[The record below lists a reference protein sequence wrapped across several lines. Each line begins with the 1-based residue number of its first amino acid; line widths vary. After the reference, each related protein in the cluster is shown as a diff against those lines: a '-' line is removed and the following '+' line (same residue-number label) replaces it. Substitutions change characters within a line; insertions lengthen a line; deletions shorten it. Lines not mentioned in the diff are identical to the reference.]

1 MSKFNLL
8 FLLAVLLSLV
18 AISFAQDVALDDQNI
33 SSDTVITLVNEA
45 PVTEAIVNEVMTKEN
60 TSVII
65 EDPTIAKNP
74 APVISKATTDTTPL
88 ISGGYG
94 TANHLAINIVSVT
107 SETGTTGI
115 VGGKVKVRIQVQYGD
130 NVSINTPILKIVEDG
145 KTAPEFSP
153 SCTLISST
161 VDNSQASPRNIKIY
175 EVTWDTKAS
184 NIFNTN
190 YKFIASV
197 TYTNNHAKHYNQTI
211 SSSAVIA
218 LVRNLVVSSVNY
230 PSALV
235 VTPGQTSSVNI
246 SASLTDYSSNLSYS
260 VVATIYDAESGQAV
274 KTLTQNVT
282 GFSCNFTWDLSLS
295 GGGSAGTKGGFYV
308 IDVTATRSLDNLT
321 DSYRS
326 KKLGLSRHE
335 LKYEQ
340 EGGQIVYKHELNQDP
355 YSAGTAVTF
364 YSSISSTAQRSFGG
378 ISGKDHYSDETDIN
392 YSDSYTNWLYGIITS
407 TDNHKDEYR
416 NRTAK
421 TMLPRGVTGEIY
433 RVDLQVQGL
442 YENNEETVG
451 AVLSQQ
457 GTGQNTTSAWIYYS
471 VSHGGSLKVE
481 ATNGLEFIINNEAVT
496 SYTWN
501 ISEDSV
507 ASGSQYITI
516 RTTKDSD
523 VVRDQQ
529 IKATLMKGGTSKN
542 ADIVKVTT
550 AYVKLTVDKVDNNKK
565 VTPGV
570 FVGVTD
576 STDNT
581 LTKMTLEYTS
591 GLDSGTL
598 QLAGYFGNNMMFW
611 KTPNKAA
618 GTFLSSTTSWNLAQ
632 HEVPEYVYV
641 EGLQTS
647 QSNYIYLN
655 YNSASPYSNISISD
669 YVSAHVV
676 RTAVGIGGM
685 GDPIIL
691 RNNQEENI
699 TGSLSNQPLY
709 IFPNLYGTA
718 TFKLTLPSN
727 VRAWKDSGRTEQIQS
742 NSTWDVE
749 LNGNMYYQ
757 IYLEGYGASSSY
769 QDGTISFEMLQNGR
783 HVHTSTAKTTVIDVN
798 LIADNLPAS
807 EEATPGLFIGQND
820 TYNTATDNLVR
831 IEIKGPTVMDHGKLR
846 LEYNNSNI
854 KIWTAGNKA
863 EGTELASTYNGYS
876 YSYTWDYAVAG
887 TTVPR
892 YIYLEGINAA
902 TSSLNLYYEEYPYSM
917 TSGLS
922 DYIVATVVRTNV
934 GTTSN
939 NEIVL
944 RDNSREP
951 SSSNLRAINTAIIPA
966 ANITKVGKVK
976 LTLSSGVKAWTNN
989 TKSEEI
995 SSGKTWDLANTATDP
1010 IPTYIYLEG
1019 TSLSSS
1025 YQDKYMKL
1033 EYADNHNKTIYGRE
1047 VKITVVD
1054 AYLDV
1059 TGTVAE
1065 EKVTPG
1071 TFIGVNDFP
1080 ENELTKVKVNYA
1092 TGVHKGNL
1100 KVTFGGQ
1107 IKLWSSSD
1115 KADGTSIAN
1124 NKTWDLADAN
1134 VAVPEFVY
1142 VEGISTGTATLTL
1155 TYTMNTQTFTDA
1167 ATFTVVKTGLSSSYL
1182 MNNEFILVNNEDKQ
1196 QLSNLR
1202 SASVTLTPLQ
1212 SVGKVKLTMPDN
1224 VKAYTAYDLE
1234 TETSEIIWDLADVQ
1248 NQYFYT
1254 YFYIGGMGVSSEY
1267 QDGDIKVTY
1276 IRDEKDIHI
1285 THVKTTV
1292 VETELVPEDL
1302 KKEDKVTPGLFM
1314 PLNDDFDNGTY
1325 MADNYYYAYT
1335 DGNPPQYSTYIE
1347 DEDDL
1352 VKVELKYPDYLNFGT
1367 LMLSFGSN
1375 VKVWTDA
1382 NKADGTQYTNYSKS
1396 WNLANA
1402 NEKESIPQ
1410 YIYLEGYNAG
1420 RDCISFDYNY
1430 YLGGNTVHTSDA
1442 VNVTIVKTNLPQSS
1456 ELILKNNE
1464 NDNLNANL
1472 KSFIVSTTPNNMT
1485 TGKVML
1491 ELPSNIR
1498 AWKDNTKTEMWDGN
1512 PTWELT
1518 PAAPG
1523 LSNKTLYLE
1532 GWGYSNSYQD
1542 GTLKL
1547 TYTDYYGN
1555 VVHASEIKTTVVDLE
1570 IKSFVDI
1577 IYLNSND
1584 DDSND
1589 HPDKDDTDIVVGEND
1604 LEALMINVYPFNM
1617 PIGTLS
1623 ASRQTLDG
1631 QGAVT
1636 NGTANYLKFY
1646 KTSDKERFAH
1656 QALYPNPL
1664 SFNFANPNNY
1674 DKSEVKPN
1682 EIYLEAYGINPN
1694 GAIDDQQITVSY
1706 NVGGITITRT
1716 KKFTINV
1723 KTGDNE
1729 LNFKILKSDP
1739 FAVGAKKDVLTDYKG
1754 VIGGTVY
1761 LVAEVKVGVGNRVA
1775 SQQDTM
1781 KVRINDEWDGY
1792 EEGINRALKDYNF
1805 SFDGWTEYLG
1815 VSKEEDNT
1823 KDNILW
1829 ANTTTNLSDV
1839 NNLEGMKTVTYY
1851 KVIKIWNSIAE
1862 PYVEYLYNGYWAR
1875 VIPETSHNGK
1885 HSIKLIDEYEDEAE
1899 GVLFQEFDTEAD
1911 VPGWQEPEAI
1921 NFKERNV
1928 EVNNLVVKS
1937 MNVMG
1942 NKDYFVYSPDVNL
1955 GFNEPKLT
1963 FSFNHT
1969 NLTPDNH
1976 YYKVYWFIFPTGA
1989 TSSPVFFPSGSN
2001 INQNTT
2007 DFSAGLRDLSYAVVE
2022 MQGMLTSGT
2031 TYSMQWDG
2039 LTKDGTQADAST
2051 YTYDIVIEEYVNM
2064 GASNPTTWFSYKF
2077 PYCSTMGNHCIHAL
2091 DNDETE
2097 YCSIC
2102 RESVNDISN
2111 ESGSKLYFAY
2121 NELADLAR
2129 QNSYPNEKDPTI
2141 YNFKIDILDEK
2152 FHKQK
2157 AVSLDPDNHTHQ
2169 IAMEKNNESK
2179 SYFSYW
2185 RTVYTGQDEC
2195 WMAYRRDHSESLML
2209 AANIVARGIFNVD
2222 INDVIGANKGLPG
2235 VIVGYDPDN
2244 LAINALDITDYLI
2257 PRGRVNTGTNF
2268 TFRLTKDYANDV
2280 SSYNIEFNYSG
2291 TEVDQIDIDLNR
2303 AIADVENDVENNIRI
2318 SVTGS
2323 NSRFRDRRIVAEI
2336 FDETGTRVEGPIGI
2350 LITAVRPELES
2361 DQIVSYIDT
2370 SVTPNIGRNELILTT
2385 DNIVKAEL
2393 KMPANINVGQLTLA
2407 YDDNIVTIWA
2417 PIDDEGPVNNINNGR
2432 LFTLGGVQYT
2442 EQYLQWTDAAGTPIF
2457 ARTGATF
2464 CIDHNNNLHLAT
2476 GGDAGLEG
2484 ILSTVGLTI
2493 IPINGQNF
2501 VEIDDAALTILMTHT
2516 IGFLTTL
2523 NNADFKMDEFNL
2535 YYRKIDRN
2543 TVWDLTLRK
2552 LPQYIYIEGISA
2564 GNTDIRLEYDYD
2576 PTTHVIVTSHGNRIL
2591 TRAVAAT
2598 IAGATTLN
2606 ITGRTVN
2613 VGTITTANVIELDM
2627 RNLTDDG
2634 IVLINIHD
2642 NEEKSKDKNSEQFT
2656 VFSIST
2662 TLPGGAVTVTLPSGV
2677 TDDNGSSTISFN
2689 LNRGDTFSQ
2698 DIILEGNGVS
2708 DHYKDRNIRLV
2719 YNYNN
2724 KDLYTKEIPVT
2735 LVDFDLSLES
2745 STIYVN
2751 SDDDDNRGDGVQD
2764 KDRAGI
2770 VYNED
2775 DLVGLNILI
2784 KPFDLPVGNIEG
2796 INKDSDVIKF
2806 FKSSVRGGINA
2817 GSDQFSMPIADI
2829 LPKGDIYLEA
2839 VAESEDKEKIVVTY
2853 KINNLELSKSVD
2865 LDVLSPAG
2873 GNDVV
2878 FKVLKSNPFDTNDT
2892 EDIKGKIGSK
2902 VYVVAVVTV
2911 KSGNYVS
2918 TTQDDLNVLIKDKW
2932 SGYDENTRAQSD
2944 YPFDIDSGWREYS
2957 IDVTNNITWG
2967 APTALPQTA
2976 NALDRVYYK
2985 IIGESTGAETLPW
2998 NTETGPRTEYMV
3010 NGDWQDVGLPL
3021 GHNGEHNISL
3031 INGDGTTTQG
3041 VRFESGTTSNYK
3053 KPNDRNVNIDNL
3065 SINSAT
3071 VTSSAIANE
3080 NYFVYKSGK
3089 ASKYRRPQLKY
3100 SFSDT
3105 NLDGNQHTYQVT
3117 WVIWKADDINVE
3129 LGPNVDNNQIKANPY
3144 ATVTTTHDSPG
3155 SYTLTWDGNNDLADW
3170 GIYTYDI
3177 LIEEYIGTEELVSS
3191 WDAYKWP
3198 YCSIVQDQTLTA
3210 VNITPGSELKYS
3222 YNLVDSCVYTDR
3234 QSITDSEIILY
3245 DNDFIEQDSIDFE
3258 ILDGIL
3264 VLNELVEDI
3273 TAHSNTTNES
3283 YFYAGWSVIY
3293 TGKDECWEAYRRNHK
3308 INNMLTASSTESGS
3322 KIQKARIIVA
3332 YDDRALTLRPGDL
3345 TFITSAFNNEFNVNM
3360 FIINTTLDRATNP
3373 DGSPAFFDTRFRAEM
3388 QDVFIDEYTSLTIA
3402 ELNGT
3407 TLRDTTANPY
3417 DNLYNDSTYFIVLRG
3432 VETAATFG
3440 VAARDR
3446 AVDPNNGGTTWFVA
3460 RLHDENYSQIVI
3472 NTADVTDPDLLRNI
3486 ITHEIG
3492 HALNLVQN
3500 RDNGMHCSDRDCIM
3514 YKQFGFNAQI
3524 STNWRP
3530 VYIESDVSRIWCS
3543 IYMPEHKYDVNN
3555 LFSPR

>member
-1 MSKFNLL
+1 MLSFKFKLL
-8 FLLAVLLSLV
+8 FLLAVLLSFV
-18 AISFAQDVALDDQNI
+18 AISFAQDIALDDPNI
-33 SSDTVITLVNEA
+33 SLDTAITLADEA
-45 PVTEAIVNEVMTKEN
+45 STTASNL
-60 TSVII
+60 SVIV
-65 EDPTIAKNP
+65 EESIAAKDS

-115 VGGKVKVRIQVQYGD
+115 VGGKVKVLIQVQYGD
-130 NVSINTPILKIVEDG
+130 NVSIDTPILKIVEDG

-161 VDNSQASPRNIKIY
+161 VDNSQAYPRNIKIY

-197 TYTNNHAKHYNQTI
+197 TYTNNHAKHYNQTLT
-211 SSSAVIA
+211 SSAVIA

-235 VTPGQTSSVNI
+235 VTPGQTSNVNI

-326 KKLGLSRHE
+326 KNLELSRHE

-355 YSAGTAVTF
+355 YSAGTAVAF
-364 YSSISSTAQRSFGG
+364 YSSISNTVQRSFSG

-416 NRTAK
+416 SRTAK

-442 YENNEETVG
+442 YESNEETVG

-481 ATNGLEFIINNEAVT
+481 ATNGLEFIVNNEAVT
-496 SYTWN
+496 SYTWT

-529 IKATLMKGGTSKN
+529 IKATLIKGGTSKN

-550 AYVKLTVDKVDNNKK
+550 AYVKLTADKVDNNKK

-576 STDNT
+576 STGNT
-581 LTKMTLEYTS
+581 LTKMTIEYTS

-598 QLAGYFGNNMMFW
+598 QLAGYFGNNMAFW
-611 KTPNKAA
+611 KTQDKAA
-618 GTFLSSTTSWNLAQ
+618 GTSLSSTTSWNLAQ

-655 YNSASPYSNISISD
+655 YTSASPQSNISISD
-669 YVSAHVV
+669 YISAHVV
-676 RTAVGIGGM
+676 RTAVGVGGM

-699 TGSLSNQPLY
+699 PGNISSQPLY
-709 IFPNLYGTA
+709 IFPDLSGTA

-727 VRAWKDSGRTEQIQS
+727 VRAWKDSGRTQQIQS
-742 NSTWDVE
+742 NVGWEADLSS
-749 LNGNMYYQ
+749 GMYYP

-769 QDGTISFEMLQNGR
+769 QDGTVSFEMLQNGR
-783 HVHTSTAKTTVIDVN
+783 HVYTSAVKTTVIDVN

-807 EEATPGLFIGQND
+807 EESTPGLFIGQND
-820 TYNTATDNLVR
+820 TYNTVTDNLVR
-831 IEIKGPTVMDHGKLR
+831 VEIKDPTVMDHGKLR

-854 KIWTAGNKA
+854 KIWTTANKA
-863 EGTELASTYNGYS
+863 EGTELVGTYNGYS

-902 TSSLNLYYEEYPYSM
+902 TGSLNLYYEEYPYSM
-917 TSGLS
+917 TGGLS
-922 DYIVATVVRTNV
+922 DYINATVVKTNV

-939 NEIVL
+939 GEIVL

-951 SSSNLRAINTAIIPA
+951 KSSNLLAISTSITPV
-966 ANITKVGKVK
+966 ANITKVGTVK

-995 SSGKTWDLANTATDP
+995 SSGKTWDLTNTATDP
-1010 IPTYIYLEG
+1010 IPSYIYLEG

-1025 YQDKYMKL
+1025 YQDKNIKL
-1033 EYADNHNKTIYGRE
+1033 EYTDNHNRTIYGRE

-1059 TGTVAE
+1059 TGTLSE

-1115 KADGTSIAN
+1115 KEDGTSIAN

-1142 VEGISTGTATLTL
+1142 VEGISTGAATLTL
-1155 TYTMNTQTFTDA
+1155 TYTLNTQTFTDA
-1167 ATFTVVKTGLSSSYL
+1167 AMFTVVKTGLSSSYL
-1182 MNNEFILVNNEDKQ
+1182 MNNEFILVNNEEKQ

-1202 SASVTLTPLQ
+1202 SASVTLTPMQ

-1254 YFYIGGMGVSSEY
+1254 YFYIGGMGVSSDY

-1276 IRDEKDIHI
+1276 IRDDEDIHI
-1285 THVKTTV
+1285 THVKSTV
-1292 VETELVPEDL
+1292 VETELIPEDL
-1302 KKEDKVTPGLFM
+1302 NKEDKVTPGLFM

-1420 RDCISFDYNY
+1420 RDYMSFDYNY
-1430 YLGGNTVHTSDA
+1430 YLGGNTVYTSD
-1442 VNVTIVKTNLPQSS
+1442 VVSVTIVKTNLPQSS

-1464 NDNLNANL
+1464 NDNLNTNL

-1485 TGKVML
+1485 AGKVTL

-1518 PAAPG
+1518 IAAPG
-1523 LSNKTLYLE
+1523 ISNKTLYLE

-1547 TYTDYYGN
+1547 TYTDSYGN

-1623 ASRQTLDG
+1623 TSRQTLDG

-1739 FAVGAKKDVLTDYKG
+1739 FAAGAKKDVLTDYKG
-1754 VIGGTVY
+1754 VIGGIVY
-1761 LVAEVKVGVGNRVA
+1761 LVAEVKVGVGNRVDP
-1775 SQQDTM
+1775 QQDTM

-1969 NLTPDNH
+1969 NITQDNH

-2222 INDVIGANKGLPG
+2222 INNVTGISKGVPG
-2235 VIVGYDPDN
+2235 VIVGYDPDT
-2244 LAINALDITDYLI
+2244 LSVNALDITNYLI
-2257 PRGRVNTGTNF
+2257 PIGRVDKGTNF
-2268 TFRLTKDYANDV
+2268 IFRLTKDYAAGV
-2280 SSYNIEFNYSG
+2280 SDYNIEFNYSG
-2291 TEVDQIDIDLNR
+2291 TVVDTIDINLNR
-2303 AIADVENDVENNIRI
+2303 AIADVESDIANNIRM

-2323 NSRFRDRRIVAEI
+2323 NKNFRDRMIIAEI
-2336 FDETGTRVEGPIGI
+2336 LDETGTRVDNPIGI
-2350 LITAVRPELES
+2350 LITAVRPELKS
-2361 DQIVSYIDT
+2361 DQVVSYIDT
-2370 SVTPNIGRNELILTT
+2370 TLVPNIRRNELILTT

-2393 KMPANINVGQLTLA
+2393 EMPAGLNVGQLTLA
-2407 YDDNIVTIWA
+2407 YDDDIVNIWA
-2417 PIDDEGPVNNINNGR
+2417 PIDDEGSVGNLKDGR
-2432 LFTLGGVQYT
+2432 LFTLGGVDFT
-2442 EQYLQWTDAAGTPIF
+2442 EQYIQWTDTATGELTIVETIGLIF
-2457 ARTGATF
+2457 SLGS
-2464 CIDHNNNLHLAT
+2464 NNNLYLVTNGNARLES
-2476 GGDAGLEG
+2476 DLKKIGLE
-2484 ILSTVGLTI
+2484 ITTL
-2493 IPINGQNF
+2493 NKQNF
-2501 VEIDDAALTILMTHT
+2501 VEINESALKILMKETSSIVKLKNT
-2516 IGFLTTL
+2516 
-2523 NNADFKMDEFNL
+2523 DFKMDTKSHLN
-2535 YYRKIDRN
+2535 YRKIDRN

-2613 VGTITTANVIELDM
+2613 VGTITTAYVIGLDM
-2627 RNLTDDG
+2627 LSLTDDG
-2634 IVLINIHD
+2634 IVLINNND
-2642 NEEKSKDKNSEQFT
+2642 NEEKSENKNSGQFT
-2656 VFSIST
+2656 VYSIPT
-2662 TLPGGAVTVTLPSGV
+2662 KLPGGIVTVTLPSGV
-2677 TDDNGSSTISFN
+2677 TDDSGKSTISFN
-2689 LNRGDTFSQ
+2689 ISRDDIFSQ
-2698 DIILEGNGVS
+2698 DIILKGDGVS
-2708 DHYKDRNIRLV
+2708 DYYKDRNIRLS
-2719 YNYNN
+2719 YNN
-2724 KDLYTKEIPVT
+2724 RNKNLYTKDIPVT
-2735 LVDFDLSLES
+2735 LVDFNLSLES
-2745 STIYVN
+2745 NTIYVN
-2751 SDDDDNRGDGVQD
+2751 SDDDDNRGDDIYD
-2764 KDRAGI
+2764 KDRTGI

-2775 DLVGLNILI
+2775 DLVGLNVLI

-2817 GSDQFSMPIADI
+2817 GPDQFSMPIADI

-2873 GNDVV
+2873 GNDIV

-2892 EDIKGKIGSK
+2892 EDVKGKVGGKI
-2902 VYVVAVVTV
+2902 YVVAVVTV
-2911 KSGNYVS
+2911 KSDNYLS
-2918 TTQDDLNVLIKDKW
+2918 TLQDDLRVLVKDKW
-2932 SGYDENTRAQSD
+2932 SGYDENTRAQSNC
-2944 YPFDIDSGWREYS
+2944 PFDVNNGWREYS
-2957 IDVTNNITWG
+2957 IDAANNITWG
-2967 APTALPQTA
+2967 APTALPQIA
-2976 NALDRVYYK
+2976 DALDRVYYK
-2985 IIGESTGAETLPW
+2985 IIGNITDAETLPW
-2998 NTETGPRTEYMV
+2998 NTETGPRTKYMV
-3010 NGDWQDVGLPL
+3010 DGDWQDVGLSL

-3041 VRFESGTTSNYK
+3041 VRFESGTTSDYK
-3053 KPNDRNVNIDNL
+3053 KPKDRNVNVDNL

-3080 NYFVYKSGK
+3080 NYFVYESGK

-3105 NLDGNQHTYQVT
+3105 NLDENQHTYQVT

-3258 ILDGIL
+3258 MLDGIL

-3283 YFYAGWSVIY
+3283 YLYAGWSVIY
-3293 TGKDECWEAYRRNHK
+3293 TGKDECWEAYRRDHK
-3308 INNMLTASSTESGS
+3308 ISNMLTASSTESGG
-3322 KIQKARIIVA
+3322 KMQKTRIIIA
-3332 YDDRALTLRPGDL
+3332 YDSTELTLRPADL
-3345 TFITSAFNNEFNVNM
+3345 TFITSAFDNEFNVNM
-3360 FIINTTLDRATNP
+3360 FIRGTTLNEGAVPLGDL
-3373 DGSPAFFDTRFRAEM
+3373 FRAEIPT
-3388 QDVFIDEYTSLTIA
+3388 VFIEECTSLTIA
-3402 ELNGT
+3402 ELKGT
-3407 TLRDTTANPY
+3407 SLRNIAVSPY
-3417 DNLYNDSTYFIVLRG
+3417 DNLYTDSTYFIVLRG
-3432 VETAATFG
+3432 VELSGRDASFDPKIGGIAWS
-3440 VAARDR
+3440 VAK
-3446 AVDPNNGGTTWFVA
+3446 V
-3460 RLHDENYSQIVI
+3460 HDEDYAQIVI
-3472 NTADVTDPDLLRNI
+3472 NTAIYTDLNLLRNI
-3486 ITHEIG
+3486 VVHEIG
-3492 HALNLVQN
+3492 HTLNLVQN
-3500 RDNGMHCSDRDCIM
+3500 RDNGMHCSDRNCIM

-3524 STNWRP
+3524 STDWRP
-3530 VYIESDVSRIWCS
+3530 VYITHEVSEIWCS
-3543 IYMPEHKYDVNN
+3543 IYMPEHKYDVSN
-3555 LFSPR
+3555 LLSTK